1 MKTRTL
7 LLTLLLVFLATLL
20 ILVFF
25 LTRARTIFFGRAS
38 GATYSLTNSY
48 VFASPLSAKAVSEK
62 IRVTVFLLDD
72 KGRGVSGKRI
82 NLTSG
87 PAGVNF
93 AALQADTD
101 KMGQA
106 VYDLTSPV
114 AGQFVLTAS
123 VEGASFPQTVTV
135 RFE

>member
-38 GATYSLTNSY
+38 GSNYNLTNSY
-48 VFASPLSAKAVSEK
+48 VFASPLSAKSVAEK

-72 KGRGVSGKRI
+72 NGRGVVNKKIELAS
-82 NLTSG
+82 N
-87 PAGVNF
+87 PVGVNF
-93 AALQADTD
+93 AAIQAETD

-114 AGQFVLTAS
+114 AGQFTVSAL
-123 VEGASFPQTVTV
+123 VEGATFPQTVTI
-135 RFE
+135 RFQ